1 MPKHELAVFKT
12 CCRTLCMSKS
22 LNKSVMILGGP
33 NTGTSSLVGM
43 LNAHPSFLILYE
55 TDLNELSLGK
65 YARRLLTAMPDL
77 RNIMREHGRS
87 DEAYRKLLK
96 HAGKQGFDFTIAGD
110 KLPLFN
116 AAAFSRFKTFKLL
129 YMYRK
134 PAEWLAKAARSL
146 HGEADVRPL
155 LVEYFGGLLLAKS
168 ASDCMIV
175 HFDDFL
181 GDNANVVKRVF
192 SFCGFDTPPQALRWW
207 ETVGHYSDPY
217 RSSQKWWM
225 AHGSSLVEPRRN
237 DTRINRLGHPAWAV
251 VDMAFAQ
258 AESIEQGSL
267 DQAARIGM
275 LETFTAALGTQPIP
289 LASLMTFQTRRVSM
303 KKRTLRGMLN
313 SLLVR
318 RDSAA

>member
-1 MPKHELAVFKT
+1 MVTFAQENGAP
-12 CCRTLCMSKS
+12 
-22 LNKSVMILGGP
+22 
-33 NTGTSSLVGM
+33 
-43 LNAHPSFLILYE
+43 
-55 TDLNELSLGK
+55 
-65 YARRLLTAMPDL
+65 
-77 RNIMREHGRS
+77 
-87 DEAYRKLLK
+87 
-96 HAGKQGFDFTIAGD
+96 FTIAGD
-110 KLPLFN
+110 KLPHFN
-116 AAAFSRFKTFKLL
+116 GNSFVRFEDFKLI
-129 YMYRK
+129 YSYRQ
-134 PAEWLAKAARSL
+134 PAEWLAKAAASL
-146 HGEADVRPL
+146 QGKLDVRPL
-155 LVEYFGGLLLAKS
+155 LAEYLKGLLLAKS

-289 LASLMTFQTRRVSM
+289 LASLMTFQTRRVAM